1 MISKICTGHSFRGAI
16 LYVCKQS
23 KHAQI
28 LLSEGVRDHVPKL
41 MIQDFELQQNSRPEK
56 KQACFHGILSFYP
69 GENPGDEKIQE
80 IALKYLA
87 GLNIQNTQYTV
98 IKHTDKAHV
107 HVHLIANLV
116 DNNGNSISD
125 RWIGLRGKKLGQK
138 LTEEFKL
145 TQSASKDLSKIS
157 YANLQKLEKHKML
170 IYAAI
175 KNQLREAGS
184 LEDLQGRLL
193 KLGITMNYKYKGRT
207 TQKQG
212 VSFKLGKYAFK
223 GSEIDRNFSY
233 NKLETAISLQNK
245 QSPLQQI
252 RFSERLSVNLVHS
265 ESQALPNTETANP
278 IPGTIQKTL
287 EQLFKQEQE
296 FERIPYEISQI
307 SEIKRRQRRHRL

>member
-16 LYVCKQS
+16 LYVCKES

-28 LLSEGVRDHVPKL
+28 ITSEGVRDHVPKL

-56 KQACFHGILSFYP
+56 NQACFHGILSFYP
-69 GENPGDEKIQE
+69 GENPGDDKIQE
-80 IALKYLA
+80 IALKYLS
-87 GLNIQNTQYTV
+87 GLNIRNTQYAV
-98 IKHTDKAHV
+98 IKHTDKAHI

-116 DNNGNSISD
+116 DNNGKSISD
-125 RWIGLRGKKLGQK
+125 QWIGLRGKKLGQK

-145 TQSASKDLSKIS
+145 TQSVFKDLSKIH
-157 YANLQKLEKHKML
+157 YANLRTPEKHKML

-175 KNQLREAGS
+175 KNHLREARS
-184 LEDLQGRLL
+184 LDELEDRLF
-193 KLGITMNYKYKGRT
+193 KLGITMHYKYKCRT
-207 TQKQG
+207 SQKQG

-233 NKLETAISLQNK
+233 SKLENTISVQNK

-252 RFSERLSVNLVHS
+252 NLSERPSVNLIHS
-265 ESQALPNTETANP
+265 LSQLSHNSETSNT
-278 IPGTIQKTL
+278 ISSTIQKTL
-287 EQLFKQEQE
+287 EQLLRQEQE